1 MKKIALLFIFVL
13 VLSACSNTEEPPPA
27 TQGTELQDLQDDNQ
41 QLKEELEA
49 SKSSVPSEEHMN
61 VIRGTLNAS
70 FKIIDAMNNRDYEA
84 LKSLSVPNIEFDE
97 QAETYTLQGIDD
109 KQNVSLLTSI
119 GIGNLEYRGYTQ
131 TIENE
136 VEVFLAN
143 YYDEGHVAIYMH
155 FELVDQQWL
164 YKGHYTN

>member
-1 MKKIALLFIFVL
+1 MKKIYHMLFFML
-13 VLSACSNTEEPPPA
+13 VLSACSNSEEPLVN
-27 TQGTELQDLQDDNQ
+27 QQVQVLQDENQ
-41 QLKEELEA
+41 QLKKELEA
-49 SKSSVPSEEHMN
+49 SKNSPSEEHMN
-61 VIRGTLNAS
+61 VITGTLNTS
-70 FKIIDAMNNRDYEA
+70 FKIIDAMNNKDYET
-84 LKSLSVPNIEFDE
+84 LQSLSVPTIEFDE

-131 TIENE
+131 TNENE

-164 YKGHYTN
+164 YKGTLYELRC